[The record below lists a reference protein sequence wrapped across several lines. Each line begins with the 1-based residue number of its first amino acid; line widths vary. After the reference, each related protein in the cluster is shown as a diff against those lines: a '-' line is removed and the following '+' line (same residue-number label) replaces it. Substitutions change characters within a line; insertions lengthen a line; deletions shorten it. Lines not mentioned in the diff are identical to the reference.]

1 MRKVTWDN
9 ATGLCN
15 MKKVQR
21 RMVLSVTA
29 FLEGIHGVNH
39 VQTLLKLCRGD
50 WGGPKQSQD
59 ELTSKAV

>member
-1 MRKVTWDN
+1 
-9 ATGLCN
+9 